1 MRVALFGGS
10 FNPPHVAHQMVALY
24 VLETAP
30 VDQLWFIPCF
40 QHAFGKPLAPFD
52 DRFAMCGLTAAPLG
66 PRAEVNDVERDIAQ
80 PSRTLVTV
88 RALMA
93 RHPQHQFSWIV
104 GGDLV
109 PEIDTWYGAAELR
122 RTIPFLIVGRAGA
135 AAPPSSATASPAT
148 VMMPAVSSTDV
159 RRALAERKSVQGLV
173 PRTVLDYIYQRG
185 LFQAREPE

>member
-24 VLETAP
+24 VLETAA

-52 DRFAMCGLTAAPLG
+52 DRFAMCQLAAVSLG
-66 PRAEVNDVERDIAQ
+66 PRVQVNDVEREIAQ

-88 RALMA
+88 HALMA
-93 RHPQHQFSWIV
+93 RHPEHQFSWIV

-109 PEIDTWYGAAELR
+109 PEIDSWYGAAELR
-122 RTIPFLIVGRAGA
+122 RTVPFLIVGRASAALGLAGA
-135 AAPPSSATASPAT
+135 AVSAT

-159 RRALAERKSVQGLV
+159 RRALAEGKSVEGLV

>member
-10 FNPPHVAHQMVALY
+10 FNPPHVVHQMVALY
-24 VLETAP
+24 VLETAS

-40 QHAFGKPLAPFD
+40 RHAFGKPLAPFD
-52 DRFAMCGLTAAPLG
+52 DRFAMCQLAAASLG
-66 PRAEVNDVERDIAQ
+66 SRAQVSDVEREIAQ

-93 RHPQHQFSWIV
+93 RHPEHQFSWIV

-109 PEIDTWYGAAELR
+109 PEIDSWYGAAELR
-122 RTIPFLIVGRAGA
+122 RTVPFLIVARASAALGRAGA
-135 AAPPSSATASPAT
+135 AMSAT

-159 RRALAERKSVQGLV
+159 RRALAEGKSVDGLV

>member
-24 VLETAP
+24 VLETAA

-52 DRFAMCGLTAAPLG
+52 DRFAMCQLAAASLG
-66 PRAEVNDVERDIAQ
+66 PRVQVNDVEREIAQ

-88 RALMA
+88 HALMA
-93 RHPQHQFSWIV
+93 RHPEHQFSWIV

-109 PEIDTWYGAAELR
+109 PEIDSWYGAAELR
-122 RTIPFLIVGRAGA
+122 RTVPFLIVGRASAALGLAGA
-135 AAPPSSATASPAT
+135 AVSAT

-159 RRALAERKSVQGLV
+159 RRALAEGKSVEGLV